1 MKKFCMIVLS
11 ILGTHMLYSQ
21 TMTDSKAEYDEN
33 FNPIAKICLRN
44 DSIRVREKSGLVI
57 IKFNN

>member
-1 MKKFCMIVLS
+1 MIVLS

-21 TMTDSKAEYDEN
+21 TMTDNKGVYDEN

-44 DSIRVREKSGLVI
+44 DSQE
-57 IKFNN
+57 IKQ